1 MLSSGK
7 DASQP
12 DSLFAAETLVGR
24 ERKGVGNRGG
34 EWYLFPTPPSPLPT
48 PHSPLPTPHSPSP
61 PDRHPIRAGIIAE
74 VIIVYAEE
82 EPSVF
87 IRLARRPAARADED
101 EVRISPVAVA
111 NLADQRAG
119 PDVIHRIV
127 RSADARV
134 AVAVGTAVGAV
145 ADSNRPFGRDGKR
158 HVRLDIDARIGPGLI
173 GVNGDGLLAR
183 LACPRPAVRLITR
196 LARSRSSGP
205 LADPAAINN
214 YIDAEGATGVARL
227 PMIDGEIEN
236 AVTVGGE
243 FA

>member
-1 MLSSGK
+1 MRRGDRAKKGQK
-7 DASQP
+7 D
-12 DSLFAAETLVGR
+12 F
-24 ERKGVGNRGG
+24 
-34 EWYLFPTPPSPLPT
+34 PSPLA
-48 PHSPLPTPHSPSP
+48 PSP
-61 PDRHPIRAGIIAE
+61 RRLVAPSQLPPNRYPIRAGIIAE
-74 VIIVYAEE
+74 VIIVNAEE

-87 IRLARRPAARADED
+87 IRLARPPAARADED

-119 PDVIHRIV
+119 GDVIHGVV
-127 RSADARV
+127 RSAGVCV
-134 AVAVGTAVGAV
+134 AVAVGIAAGAI
-145 ADSNRPFGRDGKR
+145 ADFNRPFSRDRKR
-158 HVRLDIDARIGPGLI
+158 HVRLDIDARVGPGLI

-183 LACPRPAVRLITR
+183 LARPRPAVRLITP

-205 LADPAAINN
+205 LTATAAINN

>member
-1 MLSSGK
+1 MMGSG
-7 DASQP
+7 
-12 DSLFAAETLVGR
+12 EW
-24 ERKGVGNRGG
+24 GVGDRGG
-34 EWYLFPTPPSPLPT
+34 EWNLFPAPPSPTPPPPSPLPTPHSPLPT

-74 VIIVYAEE
+74 VIIVDAEE

-119 PDVIHRIV
+119 RGVIQGVV
-127 RSADARV
+127 RSAGVCV
-134 AVAVGTAVGAV
+134 AVAVGIAAGAI
-145 ADSNRPFGRDGKR
+145 ADFNRPFSRDRKR
-158 HVRLDIDARIGPGLI
+158 HVRLNIDARVGPGPI
-173 GVNGDGLLAR
+173 GVNGDGPLAR
-183 LACPRPAVRLITR
+183 LARPRPAVRLITR

-205 LADPAAINN
+205 LAAPAAINN
-214 YIDAEGATGVARL
+214 YIDPEGATGIARL